1 MRVDIDAIKQAQK
14 RIKTAVV
21 KTPLLSSAYLNERLS
36 AAVFIKPEN
45 LQPIGAFKIRG
56 AYNRLSQLNE
66 SEKALGVVA
75 FSSGNH
81 AQGVAYAARQLGMA
95 ATIVMPSDAPLVKL
109 EGTRKLGATIR
120 LYDRETESREAIAEA
135 ISKDTGAVLVPAFDD
150 PAIIAGQGTCAVE
163 IVEQLASKKLI
174 ADAVLI
180 PCGGGGLL
188 AGVSTAIK
196 AISQNTQVYGV
207 EPEGFDDHYKSK
219 LAGQPVSIDPGRHTF
234 CDALLATTPGELT
247 WSINSKIVDGF
258 LQVSDDDVAY
268 AISYA
273 FRYLKLIIEP
283 GGAVA
288 LAALLHDKLDVAGK
302 TVCIILSGGNI
313 DSKTFIECLEK
324 YPTP

>member
-1 MRVDIDAIKQAQK
+1 MRVDIDAIRQAQK
-14 RIKTAVV
+14 RIEAAVV
-21 KTPLLSSAYLNERLS
+21 RTPLLSSAYLDERVS
-36 AAVFIKPEN
+36 ATVFIKPEN

-56 AYNRLSQLNE
+56 AYNRLSQLSE
-66 SEKALGVVA
+66 TEKALGVVA

-81 AQGVAYAARQLGMA
+81 GQGVAYAARQLGMA
-95 ATIVMPSDAPLVKL
+95 ATIVMPSNAPSVKL
-109 EGTRKLGATIR
+109 EGTKKLGATIR

-135 ISKDTGAVLVPAFDD
+135 ISKDTGAILVPAFDD
-150 PAIIAGQGTCAVE
+150 PDIIAGQGTCAIE
-163 IVEQLASKKLI
+163 MVEQLASKELI
-174 ADAVLI
+174 ADAVLS

-196 AISQNTQVYGV
+196 AISQNTQVFGV

-219 LAGQPVSIDPGRHTF
+219 LAGQRMSIDPGAHTF

-247 WSINSKIVDGF
+247 WSINSKTVDGF
-258 LQVSDDDVAY
+258 LQVSDDEVAY

-273 FRYLKLIIEP
+273 FRYLKLVIEP

-288 LAALLHDKLDVAGK
+288 LAALLHGKLDVADK

-313 DSKTFIECLEK
+313 DRKTFIECLEK